1 MEPRRTKKNEKMTN
15 EFHPPGL
22 SLGVAQL
29 NTKKLDRKPSVLW
42 DFLTQSFLF
51 LLGGLILC
59 ALLYGLIYF
68 T

>member
-1 MEPRRTKKNEKMTN
+1 MEPRRIRKSDKTTN
-15 EFHPPGL
+15 ELHSSGL
-22 SLGVAQL
+22 SLGVAQMDV
-29 NTKKLDRKPSVLW
+29 KKLDRKPSVIW

-51 LLGGLILC
+51 LLGGVILC

>member
-1 MEPRRTKKNEKMTN
+1 MEPRRIKKTGKITDEL
-15 EFHPPGL
+15 HSSGL
-22 SLGVAQL
+22 SLGVAQMDV
-29 NTKKLDRKPSVLW
+29 KKLDRKPSVIW